1 MLKDEIEKQFNF
13 KKEPKTKKNNNKRKM
28 TKIDVKK

>member
-13 KKEPKTKKNNNKRKM
+13 KKEPTKKITIKEWWLKLM
-28 TKIDVKK
+28 